1 MKEILMSE
9 LLLKIYRFIYLLHQK
24 RLFLLAKI
32 LNIFLIRIPFGCR
45 IGEGA
50 KIGRGCTLG
59 YGGIGIVIHHRVVIG
74 NNVHVA
80 TGVTIGGTSKK
91 YEVPVIGSNCLIGTG
106 AKILGPVKIGN
117 NCVIGANA
125 VVLRDIPDNCMAAG
139 VPASIKKRDID
150 INNYI

>member
-1 MKEILMSE
+1 MSK
-9 LLLKIYRFIYLLHQK
+9 LLLSIYNFIYFLHQK
-24 RLFLLAKI
+24 NLYSLAKI
-32 LNIFLIRIPFGCR
+32 LNIFFIRIPFGCR

-50 KIGRGCTLG
+50 KIGKGCSIG

-74 NNVHVA
+74 DNVHIA

-91 YEVPVIGSNCLIGTG
+91 YEVPVIGNNCMIGTG

-125 VVLRDIPDNCMAAG
+125 VVLKDVPDNCMAAG
-139 VPASIKKRDID
+139 VPATIKKRDIN
-150 INNYI
+150 IENYL